1 MMRVGI
7 IGTAFGESRCQM
19 LQQTP
24 EAQLTVVCGRD
35 AERTKAIAD
44 RYGAAAETDWR
55 RMLERD
61 DVDVVAVYTSTDLH
75 GPIAAEAAKAGKH
88 VIVSKPTAVRLEEG
102 RAMLAAARAAG
113 THLVVEFDT
122 RYLAAPYRIHKAITE
137 GRLGRLIQGE
147 YANKCLRGQA
157 YYDEGS
163 GWRGK
168 AEFGGGCLLNQG
180 VHAIDHLLWYQGPV
194 EGVCALSG
202 TYAHDMEAEDAASAV
217 IRFVDQSI
225 ATLTVTTTFNSGLR
239 AGRYGGGGTLKRAQ
253 VNGVTGA
260 ATVEGNDVTH
270 WVMPDGEVEAVL
282 PEAPPLNVFQDL
294 AWTLADPARP
304 STTLVSGPSAL
315 ETIYLTTALRQSAE
329 DGRYVSLAS
338 LGRGKD

>member
-1 MMRVGI
+1 MRVGI
-7 IGTAFGESRCQM
+7 IGIAFGESRCQM

-24 EAQLTVVCGRD
+24 EAQLSAVCGRN
-35 AERTKAIAD
+35 AERTRAVAD

-55 RMLERD
+55 RMIERD

-88 VIVSKPTAVRLEEG
+88 VIVSKPTAVTLEEG
-102 RAMLAAARAAG
+102 RAMLAAAKVAG
-113 THLVVEFDT
+113 THLIVEFDT
-122 RYLAAPYRIHKAITE
+122 RYLAAPYKIHKAIVE

-147 YANKCLRGQA
+147 YANKCLRGQG

-168 AEFGGGCLLNQG
+168 AELGGGCLLNQG
-180 VHAIDHLLWYQGPV
+180 VHAIDHLLWYQGAV

-202 TYAHDMEAEDAASAV
+202 TYAHEIEAEDAASAV
-217 IRFVDQSI
+217 IRFVDKSI
-225 ATLTVTTTFNSGLR
+225 ATLTVTTTFNSGLH

-253 VNGVTGA
+253 VHGVTGA

-270 WVMPDGEVEAVL
+270 WVMPDEEGEAIL

-294 AWTLADPARP
+294 ALTLADPARR
-304 STTLVSGPSAL
+304 STTLVSGPAAL
-315 ETIYLTTALRQSAE
+315 ESIYLTTALRQSAE
-329 DGRYVSLAS
+329 HGCYVSLAS
-338 LGRGKD
+338 LGHARD